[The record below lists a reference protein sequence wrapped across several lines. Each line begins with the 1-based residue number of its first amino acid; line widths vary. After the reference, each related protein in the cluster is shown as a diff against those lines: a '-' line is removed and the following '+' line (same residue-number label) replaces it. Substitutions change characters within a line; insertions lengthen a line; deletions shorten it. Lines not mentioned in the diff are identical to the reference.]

1 VLVVSRGRVHEID
14 DNEIHNATD
23 VYGRV
28 WNEDAGEGAAVA
40 AAVNLAG
47 LRITAAIEDQTAV
60 IRQLMGIVASIS
72 SK

>member
-1 VLVVSRGRVHEID
+1 VHEID

-23 VYGRV
+23 AFGRL
-28 WNEDAGEGAAVA
+28 WNEGAEGAAVA

-47 LRITAAIEDQTAV
+47 LRIASAVQEQTAV
-60 IRQLMGIVASIS
+60 MRQLMGIVAGIS

>member
-1 VLVVSRGRVHEID
+1 VHEID

-23 VYGRV
+23 ASGRV
-28 WNEDAGEGAAVA
+28 WHEGAGEGAAVA
-40 AAVNLAG
+40 AAANLAG
-47 LRITAAIEDQTAV
+47 LRIAAAIQDRTAV

>member
-1 VLVVSRGRVHEID
+1 VHEID

-23 VYGRV
+23 AFGRV
-28 WNEDAGEGAAVA
+28 WNEGAAEGAAVA

-47 LRITAAIEDQTAV
+47 LRIAAAIQDQTAV
-60 IRQLMGIVASIS
+60 IRQLMGVVASIS